1 MIDIQNIIHIFLF
14 YLNAIVLIQLIIII
28 IIKRKKLVLDVFYN
42 GKIYYK
48 DEKKLNLD
56 EIQNQI
62 KNYKKL
68 KILFDNRG
76 DFVKR
81 KIPKISL
88 IITIYNQEHFIKY
101 AYSSF
106 LKQELKN
113 VEIIFVDDASSDG
126 SSKIIKNLMK
136 KDKRIIYIK
145 NKFNRNAFYSR
156 NLGVMFSNGEYIL
169 IIDPDDLLL
178 NNILIKSYE
187 TSKYF
192 NLDILQYFVMRGSYG
207 KNMIW
212 FNNKYRSGIL
222 NSENVKDV
230 FFYSVSR
237 TLWDKLI
244 KRDTFI
250 KGINFMEKKFQHE
263 IYFVHSDDTIF
274 WGIINS
280 ANSYGFLEQIG
291 YFYNYDNPASIVHHY
306 FDSNLTNLIFHSLF
320 STMKY
325 YYFQTKNNEIEK
337 NLVAYKFF
345 NNKVYKPYVN
355 LTDELTEGFNYIF
368 IRKIFNDSKN

>member
-1 MIDIQNIIHIFLF
+1 MKNIIHIFLF
-14 YLNAIVLIQLIIII
+14 YLNAVALIQLIIII
-28 IIKRKKLVLDVFYN
+28 IIKRKELVLNIFYN

-48 DEKKLNLD
+48 DEKNLNLG

-62 KNYKKL
+62 KNYKKS
-68 KILFDNRG
+68 KIFFDNRE
-76 DFVKR
+76 DFEKR
-81 KIPKISL
+81 RTPKISL

-106 LKQELKN
+106 LKQELKDI
-113 VEIIFVDDASSDG
+113 EIILVDDASWDN

-145 NKFNRNAFYSR
+145 HKFNKNAFYSR
-156 NLGVMFSNGEYIL
+156 NIGVIFSNGEYVL
-169 IIDPDDLLL
+169 INDPDDLLL
-178 NNILIKSYE
+178 NNILIKCYE

-192 NLDILQYFVMRGSYG
+192 NLDILQYFAMRGSYN

-222 NSENVKDV
+222 NSEKVKDV
-230 FFYSVSR
+230 FFYSITR

-250 KGINFMEKKFQHE
+250 KGINFMKKKFQHE

-291 YFYNYDNPASIVHHY
+291 YFYNRDNPASIVHHY
-306 FDSNLTNLIFHSLF
+306 FDSNFMNLIFHSLF
-320 STMKY
+320 ATMNY
-325 YYFQTKNNEIEK
+325 Y
-337 NLVAYKFF
+337 
-345 NNKVYKPYVN
+345 
-355 LTDELTEGFNYIF
+355 
-368 IRKIFNDSKN
+368 